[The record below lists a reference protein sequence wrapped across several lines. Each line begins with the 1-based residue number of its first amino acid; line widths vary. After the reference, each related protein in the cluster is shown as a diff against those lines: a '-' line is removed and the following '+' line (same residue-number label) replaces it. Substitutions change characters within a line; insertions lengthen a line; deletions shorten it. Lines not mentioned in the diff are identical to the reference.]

1 MLIKMVGRQNILT
14 MFGRKRNNRG
24 MIWASILGLGVSA
37 AAYGFSRN
45 GNKKWKNPVQ
55 NSVQNFMNGTHA
67 QNVTPHLTEFSEEFE
82 SYKKELLK

>member
-1 MLIKMVGRQNILT
+1 MLIKMVGRQNILP

-37 AAYGFSRN
+37 AAYGFTRN

-55 NSVQNFMNGTHA
+55 NSFQNFMNGTRT
-67 QNVTPHLTEFSEEFE
+67 QNDPPHLAEFSKELEP
-82 SYKKELLK
+82 YKELLK